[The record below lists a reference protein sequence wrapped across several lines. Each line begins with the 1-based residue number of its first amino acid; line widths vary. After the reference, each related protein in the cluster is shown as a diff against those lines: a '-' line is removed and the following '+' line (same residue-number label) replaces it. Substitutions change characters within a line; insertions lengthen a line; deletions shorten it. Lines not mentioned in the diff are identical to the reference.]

1 MILVLDLAIIFV
13 LRAVDVGMATVRIV
27 LLSRGRKGAAAVI
40 GFFEA
45 LIWVVAVSR
54 VLGGLDDPLRL
65 VAFAAGFA
73 VGTYFGSIVEG
84 WLAIGQA
91 LIRVVTPCD
100 SAPVASLIRMQGFGA
115 TVLNG
120 DGMNGEVQVT
130 FTVVP
135 RRKVDSVLRL
145 ISEANKEAFV
155 TIDDTASLDLHKR
168 AERTV
173 RK

>member
-1 MILVLDLAIIFV
+1 MVLAVDLIVIFV
-13 LRAVDVGMATVRIV
+13 LRALDVGMATVRIV
-27 LLSRGRKGAAAVI
+27 LLSRGRKGAAALI
-40 GFFEA
+40 GFFEC
-45 LIWVVAVSR
+45 LIWVFAVSR
-54 VLGGLDDPLRL
+54 VLGGLDDPLRM

-73 VGTYFGSIVEG
+73 AGTYFGSIVEG

-91 LIRVVTPCD
+91 LIRVVAPSDTT
-100 SAPVASLIRMQGFGA
+100 PVAPILRKQGFGV

-120 DGMNGEVQVT
+120 DGMNGEVHVT

-135 RRKVDSVLRL
+135 RRRVDPVLRL
-145 ISEANKEAFV
+145 ISEANPDAYV

-168 AERTV
+168 AERIV